1 MAEAALEGRVL
12 GGRYRLRTLLA
23 VGGMG
28 AVWAAED
35 AVLGREVAVK
45 VLGEALAGDRRAE
58 LRLRRE
64 ARAAGRLA
72 HPGIARVLDLGED
85 AGRPYLVMEL
95 LHGESLAARLARA
108 GPLEPAEAVRVV
120 AAAADA
126 LEVAHGAGIV
136 HRDVKP
142 GNVFVTGAGDVK
154 LLDFGIASAANEA
167 ALTGGDLLG
176 TAAYLAPERVLGH
189 DATPAADVYALGVL
203 LYELLAGRPPF
214 AGDTG
219 TALAMAHVHARPAPL
234 DAVAPRVPPALTA
247 ACERA
252 LAKDPAARPPSA
264 AALAALLRSSITP
277 AHAPAPAPAPPPPAP
292 AEAAAAPAPRPLVPA
307 AFAMAGAP
315 TPAHGAATP
324 AYPPPAAAGSST
336 APHPR
341 SAAVG
346 APTPAQRQAAAA
358 GPSTAA
364 RRQAAAVGA
373 PTARGAAGRRR
384 RRRGAWVAAAALL
397 LAALLAAVPSVG
409 LLPVGGR
416 EPAGPGGQAPAGGQ
430 PPAGGQTPAD
440 GLAPAG
446 AQGPAGGGGLGAA
459 GSGQAAPPAG
469 VADRPGHDP
478 GDEDGGDGGGG
489 DDGGGSGGSGGSG
502 GGGSS
507 GSG

>member
-1 MAEAALEGRVL
+1 MAETGLEGRAL
-12 GGRYRLRTLLA
+12 GGRYRLRSLLA

-45 VLGEALAGDRRAE
+45 VLGEALAADRRAA
-58 LRLRRE
+58 LRLQRE
-64 ARAAGRLA
+64 ARAAGRLE

-108 GPLEPAEAVRVV
+108 GPLAPAEAVRVV

-126 LEVAHGAGIV
+126 LEVAHRAGIV

-142 GNVFVTGAGDVK
+142 GNVYLTGGGDVK

-214 AGDTG
+214 VGDTG
-219 TALAMAHVHARPAPL
+219 TALAMAHLHARPAPL
-234 DAVAPRVPPALTA
+234 GAVAPRVPPALAA

-264 AALAALLRSSITP
+264 AALAALLRSTV
-277 AHAPAPAPAPPPPAP
+277 APGPV
-292 AEAAAAPAPRPLVPA
+292 PRPLVPA
-307 AFAMAGAP
+307 GPAAPAEAGTPTPVHPPAPLHRPAASGAP
-315 TPAHGAATP
+315 TTRG
-324 AYPPPAAAGSST
+324 AAAG
-336 APHPR
+336 
-341 SAAVG
+341 V
-346 APTPAQRQAAAA
+346 
-358 GPSTAA
+358 
-364 RRQAAAVGA
+364 
-373 PTARGAAGRRR
+373 R
-384 RRRGAWVAAAALL
+384 RRRGAWVAAALV
-397 LAALLAAVPSVG
+397 LAALLVAVPAFG
-409 LLPVGGR
+409 ILPLGGR
-416 EPAGPGGQAPAGGQ
+416 EPAGPGVQTPLGGSAPTSGRAPAGGRASTDGQAPA
-430 PPAGGQTPAD
+430 
-440 GLAPAG
+440 
-446 AQGPAGGGGLGAA
+446 GGGLGAA
-459 GSGQAAPPAG
+459 GPGRQETPGG
-469 VADRPGHDP
+469 VVNRPGHDP
-478 GDEDGGDGGGG
+478 GDEDGGDGGEGSGG
-489 DDGGGSGGSGGSG
+489 DDDGSGGEGSGG

-507 GSG
+507 GPG

>member
-1 MAEAALEGRVL
+1 MAETDLEGRVL
-12 GGRYRLRTLLA
+12 GGRYRLRSLLA

-45 VLGEALAGDRRAE
+45 VLGEALAADRRAA
-58 LRLRRE
+58 LRLQRE

-108 GPLEPAEAVRVV
+108 GPLAPAEGVRVV

-126 LEVAHGAGIV
+126 LEVAHRAGIV

-142 GNVFVTGAGDVK
+142 GNVFVTGGGDVK

-234 DAVAPRVPPALTA
+234 GAVAPRVPPALAA

-264 AALAALLRSSITP
+264 AALATLLRSTVAPGQAHRPPVP
-277 AHAPAPAPAPPPPAP
+277 AAP
-292 AEAAAAPAPRPLVPA
+292 AEAGTPTPVHPPALLHRPA
-307 AFAMAGAP
+307 ASGAP
-315 TPAHGAATP
+315 TT
-324 AYPPPAAAGSST
+324 
-336 APHPR
+336 
-341 SAAVG
+341 
-346 APTPAQRQAAAA
+346 
-358 GPSTAA
+358 
-364 RRQAAAVGA
+364 
-373 PTARGAAGRRR
+373 RGAAARVR
-384 RRRGAWVAAAALL
+384 RRRGAWVAAALL
-397 LAALLAAVPSVG
+397 LAALLAAVPAFG
-409 LLPVGGR
+409 ILPLGGR
-416 EPAGPGGQAPAGGQ
+416 EPAGPGVQAPAGGS
-430 PPAGGQTPAD
+430 
-440 GLAPAG
+440 
-446 AQGPAGGGGLGAA
+446 LGAA
-459 GSGQAAPPAG
+459 GPGQQETPAA
-469 VADRPGHDP
+469 VVNRPGRDP
-478 GDEDGGDGGGG
+478 GGEDGGSGGEGSGG
-489 DDGGGSGGSGGSG
+489 DDGGSGGEESGGG

-507 GSG
+507 GPG

>member
-1 MAEAALEGRVL
+1 MAETGLEGRAL
-12 GGRYRLRTLLA
+12 GGRYRLRSLLA

-45 VLGEALAGDRRAE
+45 VLGEALAADRRAA
-58 LRLRRE
+58 LRLQRE
-64 ARAAGRLA
+64 ARAAGRLE

-108 GPLEPAEAVRVV
+108 GPLAPAEAVRVV

-126 LEVAHGAGIV
+126 LEVAHRAGIV

-142 GNVFVTGAGDVK
+142 GNVYLTGGGDVK

-214 AGDTG
+214 VGDTR
-219 TALAMAHVHARPAPL
+219 TALAMAHLHARPAPL
-234 DAVAPRVPPALTA
+234 GAVAPRVPPALAA

-264 AALAALLRSSITP
+264 AALAALLRSTV
-277 AHAPAPAPAPPPPAP
+277 APGPV
-292 AEAAAAPAPRPLVPA
+292 PRPLVPA
-307 AFAMAGAP
+307 GPAAPAEVGTP
-315 TPAHGAATP
+315 TPVHPPALVPPPAPVLGAATP
-324 AYPPPAAAGSST
+324 AHPPAPLHRPAAS
-336 APHPR
+336 
-341 SAAVG
+341 G
-346 APTPAQRQAAAA
+346 APRT
-358 GPSTAA
+358 
-364 RRQAAAVGA
+364 
-373 PTARGAAGRRR
+373 RGAAARVR
-384 RRRGAWVAAAALL
+384 RRRGAWVAAALL
-397 LAALLAAVPSVG
+397 LAALLAAVPAFG
-409 LLPVGGR
+409 TLPLGGR
-416 EPAGPGGQAPAGGQ
+416 KPAGPGVQAPVGGSAPTSGQAPAGGR
-430 PPAGGQTPAD
+430 ASTDGQ
-440 GLAPAG
+440 APA
-446 AQGPAGGGGLGAA
+446 GGGLGAA
-459 GSGQAAPPAG
+459 GPGRQETPGG
-469 VADRPGHDP
+469 VVNRPGHDP
-478 GDEDGGDGGGG
+478 GDEDGGDGGEGSGG
-489 DDGGGSGGSGGSG
+489 DDDGSGGEGSGG

-507 GSG
+507 GPG

>member
-1 MAEAALEGRVL
+1 MAEADLAGRVL
-12 GGRYRLRTLLA
+12 GGRYRLRSLLA

-45 VLGEALAGDRRAE
+45 VLGEALAGDGRAV

-64 ARAAGRLA
+64 ARAAGRLV

-108 GPLEPAEAVRVV
+108 GPLAPAEAVRVV

-126 LEVAHGAGIV
+126 LEVAHRAGIV

-142 GNVFVTGAGDVK
+142 GNVFVTGDGDVK

-176 TAAYLAPERVLGH
+176 TAAYLAPERALGH

-219 TALAMAHVHARPAPL
+219 TALAMAHVHAHPAPL
-234 DAVAPRVPPALTA
+234 PAVAPQKIPPMLAT

-264 AALAALLRSSITP
+264 AALAALLRATV
-277 AHAPAPAPAPPPPAP
+277 
-292 AEAAAAPAPRPLVPA
+292 AAAPAPRHAAPAEPA
-307 AFAMAGAP
+307 AAARAPVAAGVTAAAPTPVHPPAPASGAP
-315 TPAHGAATP
+315 TLVHQ
-324 AYPPPAAAGSST
+324 PAAV
-336 APHPR
+336 APSGR
-341 SAAVG
+341 G
-346 APTPAQRQAAAA
+346 
-358 GPSTAA
+358 TAA
-364 RRQAAAVGA
+364 R
-373 PTARGAAGRRR
+373 ARPRRV
-384 RRRGAWVAAAALL
+384 AWVAAAVL
-397 LAALLAAVPSVG
+397 LAVLLAAVPSLGV
-409 LLPVGGR
+409 LPVGGR
-416 EPAGPGGQAPAGGQ
+416 EPARPGGQAPA
-430 PPAGGQTPAD
+430 D
-440 GLAPAG
+440 
-446 AQGPAGGGGLGAA
+446 GGGAI
-459 GSGQAAPPAG
+459 GSGQQPTPTG
-469 VADRPGHDP
+469 GADRPGTDLV
-478 GDEDGGDGGGG
+478 DEDGGDGGEGSHG
-489 DDGGGSGGSGGSG
+489 DG

-507 GSG
+507 GSSGSG